1 MQLPER
7 YADDTSLK
15 DRLFYGMHQ
24 HMKDSLRYF
33 YTKSETSYA
42 DLLKAG
48 YAAEIES
55 AKGRALQRK
64 AAALRQEE
72 TVAINQG
79 KSDSTSKQ
87 VDQNG

>member
-1 MQLPER
+1 
-7 YADDTSLK
+7 
-15 DRLFYGMHQ
+15 MHQ
-24 HMKDSLRYF
+24 HMKDLLRYL

-55 AKGRALQRK
+55 TKGRALRSR

-72 TVAINQG
+72 ATVASQG
-79 KSDSTSKQ
+79 KSDTASKQ
-87 VDQNG
+87 VDQMVTKIEELTTIPLVPVL